1 MNNNIR
7 LVVISVIY
15 LILDI
20 IWISSN
26 IGMYNDNII
35 RVQGKLSEI
44 TWKIV
49 VFIFLS
55 YILLLV
61 SILHIAIPLTLNNIK
76 KDDTLIDKLYKSIL
90 YGGSVGLCIYG
101 TYNLVSIIIY
111 EKFKYTI
118 AIIDT
123 LWGLFIF
130 SLLTFIYLYL

>member
-1 MNNNIR
+1 MNNNIK

-44 TWKIV
+44 TWKIAI
-49 VFIFLS
+49 FIFLS

>member
-1 MNNNIR
+1 MNNNIK

-44 TWKIV
+44 TWKIA

>member
-1 MNNNIR
+1 MNNNIK

-44 TWKIV
+44 TWKIA

-76 KDDTLIDKLYKSIL
+76 KDDALIDKLYKSIL

-123 LWGLFIF
+123 LWGLFIY